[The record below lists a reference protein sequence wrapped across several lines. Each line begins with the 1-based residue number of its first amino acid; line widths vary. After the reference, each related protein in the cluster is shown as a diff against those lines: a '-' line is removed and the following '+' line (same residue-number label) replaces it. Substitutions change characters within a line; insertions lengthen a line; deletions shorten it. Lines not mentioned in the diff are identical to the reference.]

1 MFKTLVNAFK
11 EKEIRNKLL
20 ITLGLLFLFVLGTW
34 IPVPGIDS
42 SIFEQATSENTFLSL
57 LSSINGGALTNGA
70 ILALGVSPY
79 ITSSIIMQLLTI
91 AIPSIEKLAR
101 HGGEEGRRKFNKMI
115 RYGALILAIAQA
127 VGIVVAFNS
136 SGDAITDV
144 LFGSTV
150 ATAIFVVL
158 ALVAGAMFTVW
169 MGEKI
174 TEIGIGNGMSLLVF
188 IGILSSASISIL
200 DTLITIFTG
209 QATDEMIWGFII
221 FLVALVVIFALIV
234 FIDLAERRI
243 PVTYAKQVRGRKLM
257 GGQTTELPLKVNS
270 SGVIPII
277 FASAFLMFP
286 QIIISIFWPTTPF
299 AAFWNEYLGAG
310 SWLYS
315 VLLALFILIFAF
327 FYAQV
332 TFSPEDAAKRIQEN
346 GGMVA
351 SYRPGKPTVDYLR
364 KVQRRLVLF
373 GAIFLAF
380 IALIP
385 TLIFQAINVGNL
397 VNAFTATGMLI
408 IVSVALEFNKG
419 LEEQMI
425 IRNYKGFLK

>member
-1 MFKTLVNAFK
+1 MFTTLVNAFK

-34 IPVPGIDS
+34 IPVPGIASDV
-42 SIFEQATSENTFLSL
+42 FEQATSDNTFLTL

-91 AIPSIEKLAR
+91 AIPSIERMAKQ
-101 HGGEEGRRKFNKMI
+101 GGEEGRRKFNKMI

-127 VGIVVAFNS
+127 IGIVVAFNT
-136 SGDAITDV
+136 SGDAITNV
-144 LFGSTV
+144 FFGSTLV
-150 ATAIFVVL
+150 TGIFVVL
-158 ALVAGAMFTVW
+158 VLVAGAMFTVW
-169 MGEKI
+169 IGEKI

-200 DTLITIFTG
+200 ATLTSIFTG
-209 QATDEMIWGFII
+209 NATDEMIWGFII

-234 FIDLAERRI
+234 FIDLAERKI
-243 PVTYAKQVRGRKLM
+243 PVTYAKQVRGRRMM

-270 SGVIPII
+270 GGVIPII

-286 QIIISIFWPTTPF
+286 QILISIFWPTTDF
-299 AAFWNEYLGAG
+299 AAFWNQYLGAG
-310 SWLYS
+310 SWVYS
-315 VLLALFILIFAF
+315 VLLALFILLFSF

-364 KVQRRLVLF
+364 KVQKRLVLF

-385 TLIFQAINVGNL
+385 TLIFQAINVGTM

-425 IRNYKGFLK
+425 IRNYRGFLK

>member
-42 SIFEQATSENTFLSL
+42 SVFEQATSENTFLSL

-91 AIPSIEKLAR
+91 AIPSIERLAR

-115 RYGALILAIAQA
+115 RYGALVLAIAQA

-136 SGDAITDV
+136 SGSAITDV
-144 LFGSTV
+144 FFGSTV
-150 ATAIFVVL
+150 VTAIFVVL
-158 ALVAGAMFTVW
+158 VLVAGAMFTVW

-310 SWLYS
+310 SWVYS
-315 VLLALFILIFAF
+315 ILLALFILIFAF

-364 KVQRRLVLF
+364 KVQKRLVLF

>member
-20 ITLGLLFLFVLGTW
+20 TTLGLLFLFVLGTW

-42 SIFEQATSENTFLSL
+42 SVFKSATSGNTFLSL
-57 LSSINGGALTNGA
+57 LSSINGGALANGA
-70 ILALGVSPY
+70 VLALGVSPY

-91 AIPSIEKLAR
+91 AIPSIEQMAR
-101 HGGEEGRRKFNKMI
+101 NGGEEGRRKFNKFI

-127 VGIVVAFNS
+127 IGIVVAFNN
-136 SGDAITDV
+136 SGNAITDV
-144 LFGSTV
+144 LFGNTLVTS
-150 ATAIFVVL
+150 IFVVL
-158 ALVAGAMFTVW
+158 VLVAGAMFTVW

-188 IGILSSASISIL
+188 IGILSSASIQL
-200 DTLITIFTG
+200 LQTFTDIFTG
-209 QATDEMIWGFII
+209 EATDEMVWGVII

-234 FIDLAERRI
+234 FIDLAERKI
-243 PVTYAKQVRGRKLM
+243 PVTYAKQVRGRKMM

-286 QIIISIFWPTTPF
+286 QIIISIFWPTSSF
-299 AAFWNEYLGAG
+299 AAFWNQYLGAG
-310 SWLYS
+310 SWVYS
-315 VLLALFILIFAF
+315 VFLALLILVFAF

-364 KVQRRLVLF
+364 KVQKRLVLF

-385 TLIFQAINVGNL
+385 TLIFQAINVGTL